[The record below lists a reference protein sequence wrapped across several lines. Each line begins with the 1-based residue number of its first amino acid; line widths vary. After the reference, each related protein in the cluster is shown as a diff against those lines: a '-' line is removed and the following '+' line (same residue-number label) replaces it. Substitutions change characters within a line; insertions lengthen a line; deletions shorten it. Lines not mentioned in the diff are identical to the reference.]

1 MSGEQMSSKRESILS
16 LTREFAEEALA
27 SKPFIPG
34 ETTVPVSGK
43 VLTPEDF
50 VSLVDS
56 SLDGWLTAGKHTKL
70 FERQLADF
78 VGARSALFVNS
89 GSSANLCALSGLT
102 SPKLG
107 ERALKPGDEVLT
119 VAMGFPT
126 TVNPIIQ
133 NGLKPVVVDVNLE
146 TLDANSERLRE
157 AVSPKTKAIMMAHTL
172 GNPFDLDTVQELC
185 KIHDLWLIEDS
196 CDALGSTYRGQRT
209 GSFGDTAT
217 VSFYPAHHI
226 TTGEG
231 GAVFVKSP
239 LVQKQVESFRDWG
252 RDCYCETGCD
262 NTCFKRFEWQL
273 GDLPAG
279 YDHKYIYSHIGYN
292 LKATDMQA
300 ALGVTQLAKLD
311 YFIEKRKENF
321 NYLSS
326 ALSKVEGI
334 SVAVA
339 TENSDP
345 SWFGCPITLDPAH
358 PVNREEMLRFLDSRK
373 IGTRLLFAGNILKQP
388 AYKNVDFRVVGNLTN
403 TDIVMKRSFWVGV
416 YPGLTKPMLDFIIES
431 ISEFMSGKVK
441 A

>member
-1 MSGEQMSSKRESILS
+1 MEVLRQEILS
-16 LTREFAEEALA
+16 ATKEFAKRSLEE
-27 SKPFIPG
+27 KEFIPG
-34 ETTVPVSGK
+34 ESPVPVSGK
-43 VLTPEDF
+43 VLSPEDF

-56 SLDGWLTAGKHTKL
+56 SLDGWLTAGRHTKI
-70 FERQLADF
+70 FEKQLADF

-133 NGLKPVVVDVNLE
+133 NGLKPVVVDIDLD
-146 TLDANSERLRE
+146 TLDANSDRLRE
-157 AVSPKTKAIMMAHTL
+157 AISPKTKAIMMAHTL

-185 KIHDLWLIEDS
+185 KKNDLWLIEDS
-196 CDALGSTYRGQRT
+196 CDALGSTYRGKRT

-217 VSFYPAHHI
+217 LSFYPAHHI

-239 LVQKQVESFRDWG
+239 LVKKQVESFRDWG

-273 GDLPAG
+273 GDLPEG

-300 ALGVTQLAKLD
+300 AIGVTQLAKLD

-321 NYLSS
+321 TYLSS
-326 ALSKVEGI
+326 RLSLIEGLTI
-334 SVAVA
+334 AIASPH
-339 TENSDP
+339 SDP
-345 SWFGCPITLDPAH
+345 SWFGCPITLDPSH
-358 PVNREEMLRFLDSRK
+358 PVNREELLRFLDSRK

-388 AYKNVDFRVVGNLTN
+388 AYKNVDFRVVGDLTN
-403 TDIVMKRSFWVGV
+403 TDIAMKRSFWVGV
-416 YPGLTKPMLDFIIES
+416 YPGLTKPMLDYVIES
-431 ISEFMSGKVK
+431 ISDFMTEK
-441 A
+441 AKA